1 MARSALLIAVFYMVY
16 AMIPILMGQ
25 SAGVNFNFPQFRSCN
40 TSDIL
45 CVNDATISRHEVH
58 LTNITNPH
66 YKLTNKTSGRVV
78 YSQTIS
84 LSSLDSFTTDFQ
96 FVLKYYNHS
105 PNVYPYGGISFF
117 MTSKEMATSAHSV
130 NSFSGLPGNGSLSVG
145 VVAVEFY
152 SNNKVYT
159 DVGGYRPNPTLN
171 YTNLN
176 APLNDRTL
184 WHARIDYNWVVVIWR
199 LFAIVMRLQSSSEQ
213 TCEDNEIEIDRL
225 VDQGPSRYKLE
236 DLKAGTDN
244 FSETLKLGQGGFG
257 GVYKGV
263 IGEANEVVAI
273 KRVSQGSRQGLKEF
287 ISEISIVSRV
297 RHRNLVQL
305 FGWCH
310 EKGELIL
317 VYEYMSNGSLDKHLF
332 IKGDSPPLHWSRR
345 YQIALE
351 IACGLLYLHEEW
363 DHCIVHRDVKSSNVM
378 LDNNFNAKLGD
389 FGLARIL
396 EHNCLSQTTMA
407 AGTLGYMAPES
418 VTTGRTSPE
427 SNVYSFG
434 AVALEFATGRRA
446 VDKSLQEHNMRVV
459 EWVWDLYGQ
468 GKVLEA
474 ADEKLNE
481 EYERLE
487 MEQLIGIGLWCSH
500 PDPVARPK
508 MRQVVKSLKLED
520 RVPNLPPEIPVPTY
534 TTFHGANLSVPSSF
548 RTEPTHALPSFA
560 SISQSVNSS
569 QVSSCSYSSTA
580 PIAVHFQK
588 EA

>member
-1 MARSALLIAVFYMVY
+1 
-16 AMIPILMGQ
+16 
-25 SAGVNFNFPQFRSCN
+25 
-40 TSDIL
+40 
-45 CVNDATISRHEVH
+45 
-58 LTNITNPH
+58 
-66 YKLTNKTSGRVV
+66 
-78 YSQTIS
+78 
-84 LSSLDSFTTDFQ
+84 
-96 FVLKYYNHS
+96 
-105 PNVYPYGGISFF
+105 
-117 MTSKEMATSAHSV
+117 MATSAHSV

-145 VVAVEFY
+145 VVVVEFY
-152 SNNKVYT
+152 SDNKVYT

-176 APLNDRTL
+176 APLNYRTL
-184 WHARIDYNWVVVIWR
+184 WHARIDYNGIKKYLQIFFSNASNSSMSQVDPILAHPLDISTYLPDDFVVGISASSENSVLPTQSFHGASVPRPKLGSLPKKKLVTIVGVFLCLAGVVVIWR

-263 IGEANEVVAI
+263 IGEANEVVAV

-305 FGWCH
+305 LGWCH
-310 EKGELIL
+310 EKGELLL

-396 EHNCLSQTTMA
+396 EHNRLSQTTME

-427 SNVYSFG
+427 SDVYIL
-434 AVALEFATGRRA
+434 VPWPWKL
-446 VDKSLQEHNMRVV
+446 LQEG
-459 EWVWDLYGQ
+459 EL
-468 GKVLEA
+468 
-474 ADEKLNE
+474 
-481 EYERLE
+481 
-487 MEQLIGIGLWCSH
+487 
-500 PDPVARPK
+500 
-508 MRQVVKSLKLED
+508 
-520 RVPNLPPEIPVPTY
+520 
-534 TTFHGANLSVPSSF
+534 
-548 RTEPTHALPSFA
+548 
-560 SISQSVNSS
+560 
-569 QVSSCSYSSTA
+569 
-580 PIAVHFQK
+580 
-588 EA
+588 